1 MLAQPCWTL
10 WYQATSTVVSHSAWA
25 VGGGGSHH
33 RVVRGEIVI
42 GRKMSCFPTS
52 IRPVLCDASG
62 LTRLI
67 KFLSS
72 RNGRG
77 AEIISI
83 SSVLLSRI
91 LASSSSSTRI
101 PCYSVT
107 VVHAVVTRVKVKYER
122 VNFYAERQSNEINV
136 HSSFETVI
144 TAYRSSSYPL
154 L

>member
-1 MLAQPCWTL
+1 MELGSDNGFHRAGRLTLAGR
-10 WYQATSTVVSHSAWA
+10 YGTSTVVSHSAWA

-91 LASSSSSTRI
+91 LASRSAST
-101 PCYSVT
+101 
-107 VVHAVVTRVKVKYER
+107 
-122 VNFYAERQSNEINV
+122 
-136 HSSFETVI
+136 
-144 TAYRSSSYPL
+144 
-154 L
+154 